1 MSTPLTDI
9 EARTKALAE
18 ARTVLAGI
26 VTELNDGIEALKR
39 QHMRSL
45 KAAVSKVAQR
55 HAELK
60 ALIEEHPDLF
70 VKPRTVV
77 FHGVKVGLQKGKG
90 VLEFDDPERV
100 VALIEKWYPDQVD
113 VLVATRKTPVKDALQ
128 QLTGAELKKLGIR
141 VTEADDQVVIKPTD
155 SDVDK
160 LVNALV
166 KGATEEAES

>member
-9 EARTKALAE
+9 ERRTKALAD

-45 KAAVSKVAQR
+45 KAAVGKVAERQ
-55 HAELK
+55 AELK

-70 VKPRTVV
+70 IKPRTVV
-77 FHGVKVGLQKGKG
+77 FHGIKVGMQKGKG
-90 VLEFDDPERV
+90 GLEFDDPDRV
-100 VALIEKWYPDQVD
+100 VALIEKWYPDQVE
-113 VLVATRKTPVKDALQ
+113 LMVATKKTPVKDALQ
-128 QLTGAELKKLGIR
+128 QLTGAELKKLG
-141 VTEADDQVVIKPTD
+141 VHVLDADDQVVIKPTD

-166 KGATEEAES
+166 KGATEEATS